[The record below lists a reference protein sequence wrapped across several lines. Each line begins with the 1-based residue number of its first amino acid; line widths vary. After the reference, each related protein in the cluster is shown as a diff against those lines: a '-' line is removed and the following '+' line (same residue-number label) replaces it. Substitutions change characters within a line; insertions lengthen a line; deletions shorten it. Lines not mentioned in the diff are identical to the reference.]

1 MYKFKEE
8 FLDEGEQK
16 INLFFCFP
24 LSKKNLFSSQ
34 LLLPIWTTLGIEML
48 KSKQL

>member
-16 INLFFCFP
+16 INLFFAFHYQKRIYLAHNFFC
-24 LSKKNLFSSQ
+24 LYG
-34 LLLPIWTTLGIEML
+34 LP
-48 KSKQL
+48 